1 MIENDKRTSGIGSP
15 RVARTIDVGVGYG
28 WSGGIHKDLR
38 WKALRKYLKKIEQEA
53 LKRADSELKAYTH
66 SRSTADA
73 LRYGHVRILR
83 LRATVGQFTWSSIKK
98 RINEC
103 DILIFDITPT
113 KSVKSGHRRRLASRA
128 AAKVVAPNVW
138 LELGY
143 ALAQKDENKVFVVHA
158 KPNGHADLP
167 SDLRGLIVGHVPADS
182 VESDKSLRMKLV
194 NTFRKYLV
202 ARAVGIEPTTSPV

>member
-1 MIENDKRTSGIGSP
+1 MIGEIKKISEIRLSP
-15 RVARTIDVGVGYG
+15 MARTIYVGVGYG
-28 WSGGIHKDLR
+28 WNGEVRKDLR
-38 WKALRKYLKKIEQEA
+38 WKALHKYLKKIEKEA
-53 LKRADSELKAYTH
+53 LKRAVSELKTHTH

-73 LRYGHVRILR
+73 LKYAHVRILR

-98 RINEC
+98 RINEY
-103 DILIFDITPT
+103 DILVFDITPT
-113 KSVKSGHRRRLASRA
+113 KPVKAGRRRRLASRA

-143 ALAQKDENKVFVVHA
+143 ALAQKDKDNVFVVHA
-158 KPNGHADLP
+158 EPNGHADLP

-194 NTFRKYLV
+194 NTLQKYLV
-202 ARAVGIEPTTSPV
+202 ARAVGIEPTTSPA